1 MDLFGMLSGT
11 PAILTRVAAQVP
23 AELVRVR
30 SGPFALVEHVWHMAD
45 LEREFAERIRRLLGE
60 ADPFLPD
67 FDGERVAKERQYL
80 TLDLAAGLTAF
91 ASAREE
97 TLRFLGAVAS
107 EAWARC
113 GRQEG
118 VGAFARG
125 ARSSGKRFGGALEP
139 FQRVEALVAERE
151 GQELWALREARV
163 VEAHPRLRDDL
174 HRIAH
179 AGYAAE
185 LIHELT
191 RAGQPADAL
200 FTLMED
206 FLTRLE
212 AGMASSARL
221 RALELLALESAGF
234 AAELV

>member
-1 MDLFGMLSGT
+1 
-11 PAILTRVAAQVP
+11 
-23 AELVRVR
+23 
-30 SGPFALVEHVWHMAD
+30 MAD

-118 VGAFARG
+118 VGAVSLAEMPGRIVDHDR
-125 ARSSGKRFGGALEP
+125 AHLNEISDLLAD
-139 FQRVEALVAERE
+139 LVP
-151 GQELWALREARV
+151 
-163 VEAHPRLRDDL
+163 AHPM
-174 HRIAH
+174 IA
-179 AGYAAE
+179 E
-185 LIHELT
+185 
-191 RAGQPADAL
+191 
-200 FTLMED
+200 
-206 FLTRLE
+206 
-212 AGMASSARL
+212 L
-221 RALELLALESAGF
+221 RALAQGGPKSSK
-234 AAELV
+234 AA

>member
-1 MDLFGMLSGT
+1 MALFGMLSGT
-11 PAILTRVAAQVP
+11 PANLARVAGRVP
-23 AELVRVR
+23 AELLPVR

-118 VGAFARG
+118 VGAVSLAEMPGRIVDHDR
-125 ARSSGKRFGGALEP
+125 AHLNEICDLLAD
-139 FQRVEALVAERE
+139 LVP
-151 GQELWALREARV
+151 
-163 VEAHPRLRDDL
+163 AHPMV
-174 HRIAH
+174 
-179 AGYAAE
+179 AG
-185 LIHELT
+185 
-191 RAGQPADAL
+191 PSAL
-200 FTLMED
+200 AQGEP
-206 FLTRLE
+206 R
-212 AGMASSARL
+212 
-221 RALELLALESAGF
+221 
-234 AAELV
+234 V

>member
-1 MDLFGMLSGT
+1 MLSGT

-91 ASAREE
+91 ASAREA

-118 VGAFARG
+118 VGAVSLAEMPGRIVDHDR
-125 ARSSGKRFGGALEP
+125 AHLNEISDLLAD
-139 FQRVEALVAERE
+139 LVP
-151 GQELWALREARV
+151 
-163 VEAHPRLRDDL
+163 AHPM
-174 HRIAH
+174 I
-179 AGYAAE
+179 AE
-185 LIHELT
+185 L
-191 RAGQPADAL
+191 RAVAQGGPK
-200 FTLMED
+200 
-206 FLTRLE
+206 
-212 AGMASSARL
+212 SSK
-221 RALELLALESAGF
+221 
-234 AAELV
+234 AA